1 MIQLIWMKKL
11 ANLFFDDIVSYHC
24 NNDDDCGQSKSTRFV
39 AAITIIITEE
49 GFAVNQL

>member
-11 ANLFFDDIVSYHC
+11 ANFDDVSYHC
-24 NNDDDCGQSKSTRFV
+24 NNDDDCGQSKSPHFV

>member
-11 ANLFFDDIVSYHC
+11 ANFDYLSYHC
-24 NNDDDCGQSKSTRFV
+24 NNDDDYGHCKSIRFV

-49 GFAVNQL
+49 GIAVNQL